1 MKKILSASAVA
12 AALLLPTLASAG
24 VYEDMISALR
34 AGDTPAAIALLDR
47 GVDVNTVDRSGNSL
61 LMLAVREN
69 NAELLEQLLLRRA
82 RLNSRN
88 RDGDTAL
95 RMAAFNGQEAF
106 VKRLVEAGAAV
117 NMYGWTP
124 LAYAAF
130 NGHASIADYLIRHG
144 AEIDARSENGSTALM
159 IAARNGHKAVVEVLL
174 QHKADP
180 TLSNENGLTAL
191 DWAQKSANTDIAA
204 LLRAAGGGSDQQ
216 VTIELAPAN
225 APAEAG
231 ASVAPAAKTSAGAA
245 DARE

>member
-1 MKKILSASAVA
+1 MRKILA
-12 AALLLPTLASAG
+12 ATAFATSLLLPALATAG

-69 NAELLEQLLLRRA
+69 NAELLDQLILRRA

-191 DWAQKSANTDIAA
+191 DWAQKSANTDIAT
-204 LLRAAGGGSDQQ
+204 LLRAAGGGSGQK
-216 VTIELAPAN
+216 VTIELAPAS
-225 APAEAG
+225 APAESG
-231 ASVAPAAKTSAGAA
+231 TSVAPAAKPNAGAA